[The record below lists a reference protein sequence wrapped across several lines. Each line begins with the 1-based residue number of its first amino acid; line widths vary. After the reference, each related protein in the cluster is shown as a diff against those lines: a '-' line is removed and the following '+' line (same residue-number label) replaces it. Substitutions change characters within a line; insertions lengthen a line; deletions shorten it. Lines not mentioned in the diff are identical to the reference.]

1 MEEQIPHES
10 HCDLGSRDTKM
21 VPATQFIRSQEEYSV
36 FTARQKKII
45 LIAGSFAGFF
55 SPLSSNVYFPA
66 LNTIAKDLRV
76 SISHI
81 NLTVTTYQV
90 DIVFFELL
98 LC

>member
-1 MEEQIPHES
+1 MEVQVVHEPHR
-10 HCDLGSRDTKM
+10 DLEFCDTKR
-21 VPATQFIRSQEEYSV
+21 VPTTQFMRSREEYSV
-36 FTARQKKII
+36 FTTRQKKMI

-76 SISHI
+76 SVSQI

-90 DIVFFELL
+90 DIVSL
-98 LC
+98 